1 MLKDINNPMQ
11 IKFHLRTTVSLK
23 LSEDDPPESS
33 VSSVGGV
40 SSSSESLLEEL
51 EELSLDAE
59 YELPEVVYELPE
71 CTSILD

>member
-40 SSSSESLLEEL
+40 SSSSESLLED
-51 EELSLDAE
+51 LSLDAG
-59 YELPEVVYELPE
+59 YEFPEVVYELPK